1 MTYVGLSTP
10 VSCCQSIRGLIE
22 KKKRKKKSNNNY
34 LLRRN
39 VNKYKQETTWMIM
52 ETFLHVRG
60 SKGVEAD
67 VNVEEK
73 PFWGKETMK
82 DFENKNL
89 QSRFNRRR
97 EER

>member
-1 MTYVGLSTP
+1 
-10 VSCCQSIRGLIE
+10 
-22 KKKRKKKSNNNY
+22 
-34 LLRRN
+34 
-39 VNKYKQETTWMIM
+39 MIM

-82 DFENKNL
+82 DFENENL